1 MYARTRLKTTDI
13 AYISLMAALIAI
25 CAWISI
31 PTAVPFTMQ
40 TFGVFVAAGLLG
52 PKRSSISILVYM
64 LLGAVGLPVFS
75 NFTGGIGIL
84 LGKTGGYIVGFI
96 FLALI
101 EGWTARRYKGSMK
114 ALFLSM
120 VVGIMICYAFGSAWF
135 IMVYAASSG
144 AVGLMTV
151 LGWCVFPFI
160 IPDLAKMA
168 LALIV
173 IRRVSPLLKLN

>member
-1 MYARTRLKTTDI
+1 MNSKAKSRSREA
-13 AYISLMAALIAI
+13 AYIALMTALIAI

-40 TFGVFVAAGLLG
+40 TFAVFVAAGLLG
-52 PKRSSISILVYM
+52 AKRSALAIIVYM
-64 LLGAVGLPVFS
+64 LLGAAGLPVF
-75 NFTGGIGIL
+75 NGMQGGMGIL

-101 EGWTARRYKGSMK
+101 EGWTAQKFRGNSA
-114 ALFLSM
+114 ALFVSM
-120 VVGIMICYAFGSAWF
+120 LLGTAVCYAFGTVWF
-135 IMVYAASSG
+135 MQVYMSSTG

-160 IPDLAKMA
+160 IPDICKML
-168 LALIV
+168 LALVV
-173 IRRVSPLLKLN
+173 IRRVSPQLRLD